1 MNTVNDENWR
11 YVFQL
16 IKNHADK
23 QDVMI
28 QSVQNALTAL
38 QTENESLK
46 RQVQDLS
53 EHAIIDSLEKGG
65 T

>member
-1 MNTVNDENWR
+1 MNTVNNENWR

-23 QDVMI
+23 QDVTI
-28 QSVQNALTAL
+28 QSLQKAITDL

-46 RQVQDLS
+46 KQVQQLS
-53 EHAIIDSLEKGG
+53 DHAIQDSL
-65 T
+65 